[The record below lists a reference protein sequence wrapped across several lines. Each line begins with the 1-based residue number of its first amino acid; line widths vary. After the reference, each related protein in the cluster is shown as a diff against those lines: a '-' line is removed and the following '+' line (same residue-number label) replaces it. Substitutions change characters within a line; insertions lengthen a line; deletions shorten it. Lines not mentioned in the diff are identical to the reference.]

1 MSRAP
6 AEPARQRWSWLVPIS
21 ALAAVLLLTLA
32 DPPALRLLRNATF
45 DQYQRWQP
53 RVPTVLPV
61 RIVDIDDES
70 LRRLGQ
76 WPWPRTRV
84 AELIAVLQRAQP
96 ASIAL
101 DIVLAEPDRTSPS
114 VLLHDTVAPPE
125 TARFLAALPDHDQ
138 VLAATLARSNVAIGF
153 ALTHKPS
160 DDAAGDGPPALPLID
175 KARFLTIGDSPL
187 PFLPA
192 FSASVPS
199 LEPLQQAAAGQGAM
213 TFVPDADGVVRRVPL
228 VANLD
233 GRIVPSLSAEALRL
247 AQGAH
252 NYTVRTAANGGGLT
266 EVRVG
271 KLRMNTNAQGAMWVH
286 YSRPIAQR
294 YVPAW
299 KVLAGDVPASELR
312 DRIVLVGTSAQGLMD
327 LRFSALGGVVPG
339 VEVHAQALE
348 QVLTHQ
354 QLVRPGWA
362 PGVEMLAIVLG
373 GLAIGAIAM
382 SRGAA
387 FSASS
392 LVALASLMGIA
403 AWQAFSRYGLLI
415 DPATPT
421 LALCLVFAPT
431 TVLRHVLSER
441 RQRWV
446 RQAFARYVSP
456 NLVDYLIAHPGALE
470 LGGKRQRC
478 SFVFADVAGFTTMME
493 TMQPDVAVSVLNAYL
508 DRMIAIAF
516 DHEGTLDRIVGDSV
530 AIVFSAP
537 IEQTD
542 HEVRALRCALAMQR
556 FASAYVVELAG
567 RGITFGQTRIGV
579 HTGDVTVGNF
589 GGSTI
594 FDYRALGDPV
604 NTASRLE
611 GANKHLGTLVC
622 VSEATLAGCPDARAR
637 PIGRLRLVGRVEP
650 VMAYEPIDTETHDAQ
665 IDAESDAAAYA
676 AAYKLMAD
684 GRAEASVAFESLRR
698 RWPEDQLI
706 DLHCRRLE
714 GGAKGDLIELASK

>member
-1 MSRAP
+1 MR
-6 AEPARQRWSWLVPIS
+6 RGWGWLVPVG
-21 ALAAVLLLTLA
+21 ALAVVTLLTLT
-32 DPPALRLLRNATF
+32 DPPALRLLRNAAF

-53 RVPTVLPV
+53 RVPTTLPV

-84 AELIAVLQRAQP
+84 AELVAILERARP
-96 ASIAL
+96 ASVAL

-114 VLLHDTVAPPE
+114 TLLQGAAVPPD
-125 TARFLAALPDHDQ
+125 TARYLQSLPNHDE

-153 ALTHKPS
+153 ALTHEVNQSAPADGVPAPS
-160 DDAAGDGPPALPLID
+160 LLD
-175 KARFLTIGDSPL
+175 KARFVTIGDSPL

-192 FSASVPS
+192 FASSVPS
-199 LEPLQQAAAGQGAM
+199 LMALQQAAAGQGAL

-228 VANLD
+228 LASLD
-233 GRIVPSLSAEALRL
+233 GRLVPSLAAEALRL
-247 AQGAH
+247 AQGAR
-252 NYTVRTAANGGGLT
+252 NYTVRTAAHAGGLT
-266 EVRVG
+266 DVRVG
-271 KLRMNTNAQGAMWVH
+271 RLQVNTNAQGAMWMH
-286 YSRPIAQR
+286 YSRPMALR

-299 KVLAGDVPASELR
+299 KVLAGAIPASELQG
-312 DRIVLVGTSAQGLMD
+312 RIVLVGTSAQGLMD

-348 QVLTHQ
+348 QVLTQQ

-362 PGVEMLAIVLG
+362 PAVEVLATVLG
-373 GLAIGAIAM
+373 GLAIGTIAM
-382 SRGAA
+382 LRAAA
-387 FSASS
+387 FSAAS
-392 LVALASLMGIA
+392 LVALASLMGLA
-403 AWQAFSRYGLLI
+403 GWLAFSRLGLLI

-421 LALCLVFAPT
+421 LAWALVFVPT
-431 TVLRHVLSER
+431 TVLRHMLSER

-456 NLVDYLIAHPGALE
+456 NLVDYLIDHPGALE

-478 SFVFADVAGFTTMME
+478 SFVFADVAGFTSIME
-493 TMQPDVAVSVLNAYL
+493 TMEPGTAVGVLNDYL

-516 DHEGTLDRIVGDSV
+516 EHEGTLDRIVGDSV

-537 IEQTD
+537 VEQAD
-542 HEVRALRCALAMQR
+542 HEARALRCALAMQR
-556 FASAYVVELAG
+556 FAGSYVVELAE
-567 RGITFGQTRIGV
+567 RGIAFGATRIGV
-579 HTGDVTVGNF
+579 HTGEVTVGNF

-622 VSEATLAGCPDARAR
+622 VSQATLAGCPAAPAR
-637 PIGRLRLVGRVEP
+637 PIGRLRLAGRMQP
-650 VMAYEPIDTETHDAQ
+650 VMAYQPTDPVTQGDGVDTE
-665 IDAESDAAAYA
+665 YA
-676 AAYKLMAD
+676 AAYRVMAD
-684 GRAEASVAFESLRR
+684 GCAEASVAFERLQRQR
-698 RWPEDQLI
+698 PDDPLVQL
-706 DLHCRRLE
+706 HWRRLQA
-714 GGAKGDLIELASK
+714 GARGDLIELAGK